1 MMLALKMGISYAI
14 PDTPAWVEKEMA
26 KIEYRRRELEKAA
39 ANSSQ
44 NNSAP
49 VSTANSFDVPE
60 DVAPA
65 ATPTP
70 SKESGANGNGS
81 AADGNG
87 SPAVSRSTR

>member
-49 VSTANSFDVPE
+49 VSTANSFDGPE

-65 ATPTP
+65 TPTP
-70 SKESGANGNGS
+70 SKSGTNGNGS
-81 AADGNG
+81 ADGNG

>member
-60 DVAPA
+60 D

-70 SKESGANGNGS
+70 SKESGTNGNGS
-81 AADGNG
+81 ADGNG

>member
-70 SKESGANGNGS
+70 SKSGTNGNGS
-81 AADGNG
+81 ADGNG

>member
-1 MMLALKMGISYAI
+1 MLALKMGISYAI

-26 KIEYRRRELEKAA
+26 KLEYRRRELEKAA

-60 DVAPA
+60 DVT
-65 ATPTP
+65 ATSTTNPTP
-70 SKESGANGNGS
+70 SKSGTNGNGS
-81 AADGNG
+81 ANGNE
-87 SPAVSRSTR
+87 SPALSRSTR

>member
-65 ATPTP
+65 TPTP
-70 SKESGANGNGS
+70 SKSGTNGNGS
-81 AADGNG
+81 ADGNG

>member
-60 DVAPA
+60 DVTPA
-65 ATPTP
+65 DPTP
-70 SKESGANGNGS
+70 SKSGTNRNGS
-81 AADGNG
+81 ADGNG